1 MPLYRYTCN
10 ACRREFVELVSMH
23 APNPTCCGA
32 ETTKLMPRRVVGRV
46 MPDSNGVHAGSGF
59 ASSSSAPSFTPA
71 STASLA
77 DFAGTDA
84 EAEAEAFETLLRVEG
99 EVPKSEPPKLANP
112 DHPLNV
118 PLATKFAKD
127 YDRCSADERDACWHD
142 TAEAF
147 TAWQARVKV
156 DNGLDYSTALAQAST
171 EQQAVVAQA
180 RAEMQRADG
189 LT

>member
-23 APNPTCCGA
+23 APNPACCGA
-32 ETTKLMPRRVVGRV
+32 ESTKLMPRRVVGRV
-46 MPDSNGVHAGSGF
+46 VPDSDGVHAGSGF
-59 ASSSSAPSFTPA
+59 ARSSSAPSFTPA

-77 DFAGTDA
+77 DFTDTDD
-84 EAEAEAFETLLRVEG
+84 EAEAVETLLRVEG
-99 EVPKSEPPKLANP
+99 EVPKSDPPKLANP

-156 DNGLDYSTALAQAST
+156 DSGLDYSTALAQAST
-171 EQQAVVAQA
+171 EQQAVVSQA